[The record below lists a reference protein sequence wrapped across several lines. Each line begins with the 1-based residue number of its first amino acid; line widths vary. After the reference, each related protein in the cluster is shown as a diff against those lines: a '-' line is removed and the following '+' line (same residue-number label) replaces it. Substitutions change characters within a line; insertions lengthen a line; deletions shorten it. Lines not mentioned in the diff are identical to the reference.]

1 MMCSGLD
8 RIEIRLM
15 FCLAMT
21 FVVFGQERPAFEAAS
36 IHASAAGDGGFGFH
50 LTDGGRLTVQN
61 MTVWNLLRQTYG
73 WRDNQIIG
81 GPAWIK
87 SEGFNIEAAP
97 SAPVGRDKAVEML
110 KTLLE
115 DRFHVRWHPDTREMP
130 AYALKVDTGGSKL
143 APAREGQADMRMGN
157 LKAPSMTLDSL
168 CQILEFD
175 AGRPVVD
182 QTGLAGPY
190 AIELHYARDAAVTD
204 TSLPSLFTAVREQL
218 GLRLE
223 AAKLPVKVF
232 VIDDA
237 LRPSGN

>member
-1 MMCSGLD
+1 MR
-8 RIEIRLM
+8 RIAWLTAVACIL
-15 FCLAMT
+15 CA
-21 FVVFGQERPAFEAAS
+21 QERPAFEAAS
-36 IHASAAGDGGFGFH
+36 IHASPPGDGRFGFH
-50 LTDGGRLTVQN
+50 LTDGGRLTIQN
-61 MTVWNLLRQTYG
+61 MTVWNLLRQSYG

-81 GPAWIK
+81 GPAWIR

-97 SAPVGRDKAVEML
+97 SSPVGRDKAIEML
-110 KTLLE
+110 KKLLE
-115 DRFHVRWHPDTREMP
+115 ERFHVRWHADTREMS

-143 APAREGQADMRMGN
+143 SPAREGQADMRMGN

-190 AIELHYARDAAVTD
+190 AIELHYARDAAVAD

-237 LRPSGN
+237 QRPSDN